1 MKYSFLRTL
10 KGHLDLIKDKD
21 MKILRATELH
31 IKLQHTPH
39 PPCPDGH
46 RRRRSFLVSSH
57 LVGIFFSLETKDL
70 KVSVF
75 QTRSNAVSR

>member
-1 MKYSFLRTL
+1 MKYSLLLTL

-31 IKLQHTPH
+31 IKLQQTPH
-39 PPCPDGH
+39 APCPDGH
-46 RRRRSFLVSSH
+46 PRRSFLVSSH